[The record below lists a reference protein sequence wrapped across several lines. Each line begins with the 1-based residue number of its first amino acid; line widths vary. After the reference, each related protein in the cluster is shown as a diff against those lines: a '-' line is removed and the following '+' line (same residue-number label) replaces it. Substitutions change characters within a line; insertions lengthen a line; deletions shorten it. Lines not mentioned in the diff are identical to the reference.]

1 VKAHL
6 QMANFSF
13 DVFTG
18 DLVRALC
25 SGGKLVLCP
34 LDVLLDPA
42 QLYEQMVRHNIDCA
56 EFVPSVL
63 RNLLRYLQQ
72 SGQRMDFMRILVSG
86 SDTWHGEEHLAIEA
100 ICGPKTRVVNGY
112 GVAEATIDSCR
123 YERNGAAE
131 LPKDGIVPIGRPFHN
146 TRLYILDR
154 NLQPVPVG
162 IPGELFIAGDGL
174 ARGYLNNAELTS
186 QRFLVDEFS
195 SEGGRMY
202 KTGDLAK
209 YLPDGNIEF
218 LGRTDHQIKIR
229 GFRVE
234 LGEIEVVLGQHEAVE
249 QAVVIAQKQPN
260 GENQLIA
267 YVVLKAQHTADKNN
281 LRKFLKERLPAY
293 MVPPAILTLPALPLS
308 SNGKVDRNALPLP
321 ETGSQER
328 EETFVAPRDAREQQL
343 AQVWS
348 EVLRVNPISIH
359 DNFFDLGGHSLL
371 IMQVLSRLR
380 ERFGFQMTV
389 REVFER
395 PTIAEIAELLNSD
408 GHGGSGNA
416 EDAIIPLSRD
426 SVRAR
431 RST

>member
-1 VKAHL
+1 
-6 QMANFSF
+6 
-13 DVFTG
+13 
-18 DLVRALC
+18 
-25 SGGKLVLCP
+25 
-34 LDVLLDPA
+34 
-42 QLYEQMVRHNIDCA
+42 
-56 EFVPSVL
+56 
-63 RNLLRYLQQ
+63 
-72 SGQRMDFMRILVSG
+72 
-86 SDTWHGEEHLAIEA
+86 
-100 ICGPKTRVVNGY
+100 
-112 GVAEATIDSCR
+112 
-123 YERNGAAE
+123 
-131 LPKDGIVPIGRPFHN
+131 
-146 TRLYILDR
+146 
-154 NLQPVPVG
+154 
-162 IPGELFIAGDGL
+162 
-174 ARGYLNNAELTS
+174 
-186 QRFLVDEFS
+186 
-195 SEGGRMY
+195 MY

-267 YVVLKAQHTADKNN
+267 HVVLKAQHTADKNN

-321 ETGSQER
+321 ETGSQEP

-395 PTIAEIAELLNSD
+395 PTIAEIAELFNSN
-408 GHGGSGNA
+408 GHCSNGHCSTGNA

-426 SVRAR
+426 AVRAR